1 MIELSL
7 VNVFYNFTN
16 SLYSKHIIKEL
27 EKLSDMNNYELL
39 KFPENYNF
47 DSYKNILKILELIK
61 EKNQNKI
68 TKFIIITN
76 SPDILIEFSN
86 FMMLSFLKSDN
97 VKLYLYENKIDSSL
111 LVNVNNI
118 NVYQVE
124 NKRNQLDKL
133 QTGYFGIKSNKLKN
147 LLERSSKRYN
157 NIKEIYDSYSSFNR
171 DYYQLIKKTT

>member
-16 SLYSKHIIKEL
+16 NLYSKHIIKEL
-27 EKLSDMNNYELL
+27 EKLSDMNNYEIL

-47 DSYKNILKILELIK
+47 DSYKNILKILETIK

-76 SPDILIEFSN
+76 SPDILIELSN
-86 FMMLSFLKSDN
+86 IMMLCFTKSDN

-111 LVNVNNI
+111 LIDINNI
-118 NVYQVE
+118 NVYQIDNHKNRLKKV
-124 NKRNQLDKL
+124 D
-133 QTGYFGIKSNKLKN
+133 TGYFGIKSDKLKN
-147 LLERSSKRYN
+147 LLDRSSKRYN
-157 NIKEIYDSYSSFNR
+157 SIKEIYDSYSTFNR
-171 DYYQLIKKTT
+171 EYYQLIKNS

>member
-1 MIELSL
+1 MIELNL
-7 VNVFYNFTN
+7 VNIFYNFTDN
-16 SLYSKHIIKEL
+16 LYSRHIIKEL

-39 KFPENYNF
+39 KFPENFNF
-47 DSYKNILKILELIK
+47 DSHKNILKILELIK

-124 NKRNQLDKL
+124 NKKNKLDKL
-133 QTGYFGIKSNKLKN
+133 EVGYFGIKSNKLKN
-147 LLERSSKRYN
+147 LLEKSSKRYN
-157 NIKEIYDSYSSFNR
+157 SIKEIYDSYSSFNR